1 MKVKRWK
8 NRMDGVC
15 VRTWKHLTCERQSS
29 KVSKVR
35 AVWYERR
42 VACKRL
48 GGFVAKWTWS
58 AAVSNLR

>member
-1 MKVKRWK
+1 
-8 NRMDGVC
+8 MDGVC